1 MKLGLMVFWA
11 VCVTA
16 FTSSAWAASDL
27 PQSWTT
33 PKGLKV
39 IFKAAPGLP
48 MVDLRLVFDAGS
60 ARDGQAFGLASMT
73 SAQFALASTSRSE
86 QAVAE
91 GFEQV
96 GARFST
102 SSFKDMAVV
111 QLRSLT
117 RETLLSQSME
127 LMTDLLAHPAF
138 DAQIF
143 EREKK
148 RLIVDLQEV
157 KHQPNTLASQAFSR
171 LLYGSHPYAHPVD
184 GTETSVQAIQVSDLR
199 DFYKNHYVAQNGVLA
214 MVGALSLEQAKALA
228 AQIDNA
234 LTMGEKA
241 PAIPAPKAMMQAKQ
255 EWIEFPSNQTQL
267 FIGQLGMKRGD
278 ADYFPLYLAN
288 HILGGSGFG
297 SRLMQEVREK
307 RGLTYSV
314 YSYFSPMRERG
325 PFLMSTQTRNDRAD
339 ESQKVML
346 DTLARFVAQGPTEQ
360 ELQASKDNVLGGF
373 ALKID
378 SNKEQVEYWAM
389 IGFYDLPLTY
399 LHDFQNQIR
408 RVSVSDIRKAL
419 ARRIQTDRL
428 VSVRLGPKNVPQKSV
443 TPGQGMKMPQTGARH
458 F

>member
-1 MKLGLMVFWA
+1 
-11 VCVTA
+11 
-16 FTSSAWAASDL
+16 
-27 PQSWTT
+27 
-33 PKGLKV
+33 
-39 IFKAAPGLP
+39 
-48 MVDLRLVFDAGS
+48 
-60 ARDGQAFGLASMT
+60 
-73 SAQFALASTSRSE
+73 
-86 QAVAE
+86 
-91 GFEQV
+91 
-96 GARFST
+96 
-102 SSFKDMAVV
+102 
-111 QLRSLT
+111 
-117 RETLLSQSME
+117 
-127 LMTDLLAHPAF
+127 
-138 DAQIF
+138 
-143 EREKK
+143 
-148 RLIVDLQEV
+148 
-157 KHQPNTLASQAFSR
+157 
-171 LLYGSHPYAHPVD
+171 
-184 GTETSVQAIQVSDLR
+184 
-199 DFYKNHYVAQNGVLA
+199 
-214 MVGALSLEQAKALA
+214 
-228 AQIDNA
+228 
-234 LTMGEKA
+234 
-241 PAIPAPKAMMQAKQ
+241 
-255 EWIEFPSNQTQL
+255 
-267 FIGQLGMKRGD
+267 MKRGD